1 MELRV
6 VRCLYNSEST
16 RGIYIQDGVYRY
28 VTLEDVVRKKGS
40 AKVQDQTAIPAG
52 RYEVIVNMSNRF
64 KREMC
69 LLLNVPGFEGIRIHG
84 GNSAVDTSGCL
95 LVAHNIVDKSHIQG
109 TAETEVTAVVKAAI
123 AAGSKVFIEIVDT
136 SPYYG
141 V

>member
-1 MELRV
+1 MELRL
-6 VRCLYNSEST
+6 VRCLYNNEST

-28 VTLEDVVRKKGS
+28 ATLEDVVRKKGS

-52 RYEVIVNMSNRF
+52 RYQVIVNMSNRF

-69 LLLNVPGFEGIRIHG
+69 QILNVPGFEGIRIHG
-84 GNSAVDTSGCL
+84 GNSAADTSGCI

-136 SPYYG
+136 FPYFG

>member
-6 VRCLYNSEST
+6 IRCVYNADST
-16 RGIYIQDGVYRY
+16 RGAYLMDGVAKY

-52 RYEVIVNMSNRF
+52 RYEVIVNVSNRF

-84 GNSAVDTSGCL
+84 GNSAADTSGCL

-123 AAGSKVFIEIVDT
+123 AGGQKVFIEFVDT
-136 SPYYG
+136 FPYYG